1 MTKLCD
7 INAAAKE
14 KLPPGFAGQSGIVA
28 LLETAK
34 TAGVKLKITD
44 NEISVTA

>member
-7 INAAAKE
+7 INAAERE

-28 LLETAK
+28 LLEAAK
-34 TAGVKLKITD
+34 MAGGELKITD
-44 NEISVTA
+44 DEFFATA